1 MNINLIVAVDSQCNG
16 IGKDGKIPWH
26 NKDDMKFF
34 KNITTGDGN
43 NAVIMGRKTF
53 ESIGKPLPNRLN
65 IVISRTL
72 TNINDCIVKNSLED
86 AIAYAKSK
94 NKDNVFIIG
103 GESIYNNAIVKN
115 LVDNFFITKIDTNL
129 SENDYDAF
137 FPSLKKINM
146 HCSYM
151 LKYNTILEKHIRTKY
166 NINTNLDIDFYS
178 NAKNANI
185 LDENYLSLLNDVI
198 YKGETKYTRAGETLS
213 LFAKTLEIN
222 MKFGLPILTTKK
234 VYAKGCIHEL
244 LWFLQGGTNIKYL
257 IDNNTHIWDDDAYR
271 FYLEKAKFQNEKL
284 TKEEFLEAVK
294 EQRTFAFK
302 TDKDGILKYYKAG
315 DLGPVYGKQWTDWNG
330 INQIDELIYKLK
342 NNPDDR
348 RLMISA
354 WNVGEIKNMA
364 LPPCHYLS
372 QWYVNDIPHK
382 ERVKL
387 YEKELN
393 ISYNIIPESIT
404 EEQLDKENIPKKYLS
419 CMWQQRSVDVCLGLP
434 YDILS
439 YSLLLSMIAH
449 VCNMVPYRLIAN
461 LGDTHV
467 YKNQL
472 ESAYK
477 QLERNPYKYKLP
489 TLKLNKDIKN
499 IYDFKYEDI
508 EIENYESYSA
518 IKYPL
523 SVGL

>member
-1 MNINLIVAVDSQCNG
+1 MNVNLIVAVDSKCYG

-34 KNITTGDGN
+34 KDITTGYGN

-65 IVISRTL
+65 IVISKTL
-72 TNINDCIVKNSLED
+72 TNINNCIVKNSLED
-86 AIAYAKSK
+86 AIEYAKSEK
-94 NKDNVFIIG
+94 KDNAFIIG
-103 GESIYNNAIVKN
+103 GASVYNEAMNKDLI
-115 LVDNFFITKIDTNL
+115 DNYFISKIDTNL
-129 SENDYDAF
+129 SENDYDVF
-137 FPSLKKINM
+137 FKENELHKKT
-146 HCSYM
+146 CYYSSSFQQDFY
-151 LKYNTILEKHIRTKY
+151 LDKYPYIKNL
-166 NINTNLDIDFYS
+166 NISFYS
-178 NAKNANI
+178 NYKNINNT
-185 LDENYLSLLNDVI
+185 DYQYLLLLYQVI
-198 YKGETKYTRAGETLS
+198 NKGETKHTRAGETLS
-213 LFAKTLEIN
+213 LFSKTLE
-222 MKFGLPILTTKK
+222 FDLREGLPILTTKK

-271 FYLEKAKFQNEKL
+271 YYLELSKNQEKQY

-302 TDKDGILKYYKAG
+302 SDKEGFLKYYKAG

-330 INQIDELIYKLK
+330 INQINELIYKLK

-348 RLMISA
+348 RLMVSA
-354 WNVGEIKNMA
+354 WNVGEIKDMA

-382 ERVKL
+382 DRVKL
-387 YEKELN
+387 YEKEIN
-393 ISYNIIPESIT
+393 SSYDIIPESIT
-404 EEQLDKENIPKKYLS
+404 EEQLDNENIPKKYLS

-439 YSLLLSMIAH
+439 YSLLLSMIAQ
-449 VCNMVPYRLIAN
+449 VCNMVPYRLIAC

-508 EIENYESYSA
+508 KIENYESYSP
-518 IKYPL
+518 IKYKL

>member
-1 MNINLIVAVDSQCNG
+1 MNVNLIVAIDSECNG

-26 NKDDMKFF
+26 NKEDMTFF
-34 KNITTGDGN
+34 KNITIGEGN
-43 NAVIMGRKTF
+43 NAIIMGRKTF
-53 ESIGKPLPNRLN
+53 DSIGKPLPNRLN
-65 IVISRTL
+65 IIISRSL
-72 TNINDCIVKNSLED
+72 TNIDNCIVKNSLED
-86 AIAYAKSK
+86 AIEYAKSEK
-94 NKDNVFIIG
+94 KDNAFIIG
-103 GESIYNNAIVKN
+103 GASIYKEAINKN
-115 LVDNFFITKIDTNL
+115 LVDHFFISKITTDLTEKDYDTFFPQYFDIFKKCYLRYNDSLTYHIKTKYHVNSIINL
-129 SENDYDAF
+129 S
-137 FPSLKKINM
+137 
-146 HCSYM
+146 SYSSV
-151 LKYNTILEKHIRTKY
+151 KYLHNVDEK
-166 NINTNLDIDFYS
+166 
-178 NAKNANI
+178 
-185 LDENYLSLLNDVI
+185 YLLLLNDVI
-198 YKGETKYTRAGETLS
+198 NNGETKHTRAGETLS
-213 LFAKTLEIN
+213 LFFKNLE
-222 MKFGLPILTTKK
+222 FDLREGLPILTTKK

-257 IDNNTHIWDDDAYR
+257 IDNDTHIWDDDAYR
-271 FYLEKAKFQNEKL
+271 YYLELSKNQEQQY

-302 TDKDGILKYYKAG
+302 SDKEGFLKYYKAG

-348 RLMISA
+348 RLMVSA
-354 WNVGEIKNMA
+354 WNVGEIKDMA

-372 QWYVNDIPHK
+372 QWYVNDISHK
-382 ERVKL
+382 DRVKL
-387 YEKELN
+387 YEKEIN
-393 ISYNIIPESIT
+393 SSYNIIPESIT
-404 EEQLDKENIPKKYLS
+404 EEQLDNENIPKKYLS

-439 YSLLLSMIAH
+439 YSLLLSMIAQ
-449 VCNMVPYRLIAN
+449 VCNMVPYRLIAC

-489 TLKLNKDIKN
+489 TLKLNKNIKN

-508 EIENYESYSA
+508 KIENYESYSP
-518 IKYPL
+518 IKYKL

>member
-1 MNINLIVAVDSQCNG
+1 MNVNLIVAVDSKCYG

-34 KNITTGDGN
+34 KDITTGDGN

-65 IVISRTL
+65 IIISKTL
-72 TNINDCIVKNSLED
+72 TNIDNCIIKNSLED
-86 AIAYAKSK
+86 ALVYAKSEK
-94 NKDNVFIIG
+94 KDNAFIIG
-103 GESIYNNAIVKN
+103 GATVYNEAVNKDLI
-115 LVDNFFITKIDTNL
+115 DNYFISKIDTNL
-129 SENDYDAF
+129 TENDYDVF
-137 FPSLKKINM
+137 FKFNKL
-146 HCSYM
+146 
-151 LKYNTILEKHIRTKY
+151 NTKVFNYFDIFQY
-166 NINTNLDIDFYS
+166 NIYIKKYPYIKDLNIEFYRNNKNKQNTDWQ
-178 NAKNANI
+178 
-185 LDENYLSLLNDVI
+185 YLLLLQKVI
-198 YKGETKYTRAGETLS
+198 NNGETKHTRAGETLS
-213 LFAKTLEIN
+213 LFSEKLE
-222 MKFGLPILTTKK
+222 FDLRQGLPILTTKK

-271 FYLEKAKFQNEKL
+271 YYLEISKNQDKQY

-294 EQRTFAFK
+294 EQRTFALK
-302 TDKDGILKYYKAG
+302 TDKEGFLKYYKAG

-330 INQIDELIYKLK
+330 INQIDDLIYKLK

-382 ERVKL
+382 DRVKL
-387 YEKELN
+387 YQEQLN
-393 ISYNIIPESIT
+393 SSYDIIPNSIT
-404 EEQLDKENIPKKYLS
+404 EEKLDEEIIPKKYLS

-439 YSLLLSMIAH
+439 YSLLLSMIAQI
-449 VCNMVPYRLIAN
+449 CNMVPYRLIAC

-489 TLKLNKDIKN
+489 ILKLNKDIKS

-508 EIENYESYSA
+508 KIENYESYSP
-518 IKYPL
+518 IKYKL